1 MDLQQRTD
9 FVDLVAQAVVDK
21 IEERDRIN
29 GMVNMVVSR
38 VIAMQKEE
46 AELQAQ
52 EAQLPEAQLPE
63 AQLPEAQAAEEQAGG
78 VLIPA
83 TGETA

>member
-1 MDLQQRTD
+1 MDLQERTE

-52 EAQLPEAQLPE
+52 EAQLPGAQMTGP
-63 AQLPEAQAAEEQAGG
+63 QTDG
-78 VLIPA
+78 VPIPA